1 MSYNIDLSEFENTIT
16 YLAAGEDLNP
26 SADSIKSGQHH
37 YIMAGDSVMT
47 LPSLGT
53 KTVEFVLTHRG
64 DVGVSGNQADAT
76 VDVVGNVIF
85 EYGLDA
91 PQGYSSGTSLIKIKP
106 YSTRTFLHWNGLWYE
121 KYNANAALPEAF
133 EISTTNYNAVNSTD
147 NYKSEAV
154 YRLNPPQNTNFYL
167 SSIGSVSGIGFKYYI
182 KNVSA
187 FNITIQAG
195 GATINTGTSTGS
207 TYVLGAGQS
216 VILVAATTS
225 QWKVF

>member
-16 YLAAGEDLNP
+16 HLTGEIHESP
-26 SADSIKSGQHH
+26 SSTSIKSGQHH
-37 YIMAGDSVMT
+37 YIMAGDTRLT
-47 LPSLGT
+47 LPDLGS
-53 KTVEFVLTHRG
+53 KTVELVLTN
-64 DVGVSGNQADAT
+64 SGENNNQGQKADAIVET
-76 VDVVGNVIF
+76 AGSDIF

-133 EISTTNYNAVNSTD
+133 EISTTNYNAVNATD
-147 NYKSEAV
+147 NYKSEAI

-167 SSIGSVSGIGFKYYI
+167 SSIPSVSGIGFKYYI
-182 KNVSA
+182 KNVSS

-195 GATINTGTSTGS
+195 GATINTGTSSS
-207 TYVLGAGQS
+207 TTYTLGAGQS
-216 VILVAATTS
+216 VILVAATAS